1 MNSPQANSAI
11 PTFSPEQLKASLW
24 ADTNVQVYAL
34 ILGRSVGDLP
44 ERLAQADAGREL
56 GSYDC
61 LWPGALGPIRRQQ
74 APFLVLLKRDSAFTD
89 WLLREAGAG
98 FGEWGVLMRSSRSFL
113 AMRSHC
119 RHCSQARLPDGTEIE
134 IDWMD
139 PLLLRA
145 LLPLAPRDQVE
156 DLFAPLDALIIV
168 GTHNWTICTQQF
180 GRLQMQEQRLMAAA

>member
-1 MNSPQANSAI
+1 M
-11 PTFSPEQLKASLW
+11 
-24 ADTNVQVYAL
+24 QVYAL
-34 ILGRSVGDLP
+34 ILGRNVGGLP

-61 LWPGALGPIRRQQ
+61 LWPGALSPIRRQQ
-74 APFLVLLKRDSAFTD
+74 APFLVSLRQDSAFTD

-98 FGEWGVLMRSSRSFL
+98 FGEWGVLMRSNRSFL

-119 RHCSQARLPDGTEIE
+119 RECSRARLPDGTEIT

-139 PLLLRA
+139 PSLLRA

-156 DLFAPLDALIIV
+156 HLLAPFESLVIA
-168 GTHNWTICTQQF
+168 GTQSWTLCTQQF
-180 GRLQMQEQRLMAAA
+180 GLLQMQEQRLMAAA